1 MNRNYAIAKILSIP
15 SGRWF
20 KAQYTTDVPLSA
32 QGKKMG
38 AVVLKRTVGV
48 FRLGINYA
56 NLKSNKGKDIQP
68 LPWGN
73 YKEGTNGRIIEYT
86 NKQGQYNLYARFY
99 FSPNKPKSSYFLNG
113 AKITKENLKNLG
125 IVLNS
130 YFNSNNKSEC
140 FTINL
145 NNLEVIN

>member
-56 NLKSNKGKDIQP
+56 NL
-68 LPWGN
+68 
-73 YKEGTNGRIIEYT
+73 
-86 NKQGQYNLYARFY
+86 
-99 FSPNKPKSSYFLNG
+99 
-113 AKITKENLKNLG
+113 
-125 IVLNS
+125 
-130 YFNSNNKSEC
+130 
-140 FTINL
+140 
-145 NNLEVIN
+145 